1 MLVWSQS
8 RDPTFKSRSKLNI
21 KETSPFPLNCIYISM
36 KGYMY
41 ILLCSDN
48 SYYTGSTKNLGFRLE
63 QHQTGNGANYTRKRL
78 PVELVYFEIF
88 SRIGEAYRR
97 EKQVQ
102 GWSKKKKMLLISGC
116 LDELKKAAKCLN
128 STSSENMKRDNLPS
142 TPLGEHHDSAE

>member
-1 MLVWSQS
+1 
-8 RDPTFKSRSKLNI
+8 
-21 KETSPFPLNCIYISM
+21 
-36 KGYMY
+36 MY
-41 ILLCSDN
+41 IILCSDN

-102 GWSKKKKMLLISGC
+102 GWSKKKKMLLIYGC

-128 STSSENMKRDNLPS
+128 STSSENMKWDNLPS
-142 TPLGEHHDSAE
+142 TPLGEHFDTAE